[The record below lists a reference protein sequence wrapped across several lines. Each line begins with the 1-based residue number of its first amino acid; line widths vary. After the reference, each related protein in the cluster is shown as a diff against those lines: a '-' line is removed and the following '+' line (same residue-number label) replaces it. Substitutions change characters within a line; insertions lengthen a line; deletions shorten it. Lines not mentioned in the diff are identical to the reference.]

1 MRSIQQQ
8 SVQSRPTKVTSPITA
23 ALLLFVSGTFSGVG
37 CTDNKNT
44 AVDSSETCKAPVADA
59 GVDST
64 IGLGQPVF
72 LNAAASSWCSDYD
85 DNVVFI
91 WSFVSVPAQSAVTED
106 SLSAN
111 RSAAAMSPQFT
122 PDVIGDYVVS
132 LQVSD
137 GLSVSD
143 ADFVVI
149 EVVASDEAPTA
160 DCGGEY
166 TGEIGQL
173 VTLDGSNSA
182 DPEGADL
189 TYSWSLTPPNCSTLT
204 SDNIYNEGTSAP
216 SFVPDCSGVFVTTL
230 TVSDGNH
237 WSDPVIC
244 PIDVGSENRI
254 PTADA
259 GKTMDFGGC
268 AGNPVQLNGYGSF
281 DPDGD
286 RLTYQWGLVSTPANS
301 AATDANFTNISSPE
315 PEFTWDEI
323 GTYTFQ
329 LQVHDGTAWSAP
341 DLVDLTIGDIANNQR
356 PIANAG
362 DSLTIEATANC
373 QATSYS
379 SACADCAAYT
389 VMLDGSASSDL
400 DGDALQFQWS
410 EGSGVLNIA
419 NANAALTPAEIP
431 TQVVNANL
439 SFDVVLTVS
448 DCEQSD
454 DDQTTITYTCVSSD

>member
-1 MRSIQQQ
+1 MRSTKQPVLSTATISPLSLGLFIAAS
-8 SVQSRPTKVTSPITA
+8 SVI
-23 ALLLFVSGTFSGVG
+23 VG
-37 CTDNKNT
+37 CTDTKGT
-44 AVDSSETCKAPVADA
+44 AIDSSETCKAPLAEA
-59 GVDST
+59 GTDTTV
-64 IGLGQPVF
+64 GLGQPVF
-72 LNAAASSWCSDYD
+72 LNASNSSWCSDYD

-91 WSFVSVPAQSAVTED
+91 WSFVSVPALSAVTED

-111 RSAAAMSPQFT
+111 RSIAAMSPQFT
-122 PDVIGDYVVS
+122 PDVTGDYVVS

-143 ADFVVI
+143 ADFIVI
-149 EVVASDEAPTA
+149 DVVASDATPTA
-160 DCGGEY
+160 NCGGNYE
-166 TGEIGQL
+166 GEIGQL
-173 VTLDGSNSA
+173 VTLDGSASS
-182 DPEGADL
+182 DPEFAEL

-204 SDNIYNEGTSAP
+204 SDNIYNEGTSSP

-244 PIDVGSENRI
+244 SVDVGSQNRI

-286 RLTYQWGLVSTPANS
+286 RLTYSWALVSAPTDS
-301 AATDANFTNISSPE
+301 AATDTNFTDVTSPN

-341 DLVDLTIGDIANNQR
+341 DLVDLTIGDILNNQR

-362 DSLTIEATANC
+362 DSVTIEASANC
-373 QATSYS
+373 QSTSYS
-379 SACADCAAYT
+379 SACADCAPYT

-400 DGDALQFQWS
+400 DGDSLQFQWS
-410 EGSGVLNIA
+410 ESSGVLNIA
-419 NANAALTPAEIP
+419 SPNAALTPAEIP

-439 SFDVVLTVS
+439 SFDVTLTVS
-448 DCEQSD
+448 DCERSD
-454 DDQTTITYTCVSSD
+454 DDQTTITYTCVSNN

>member
-1 MRSIQQQ
+1 MRSTKQQAVL
-8 SVQSRPTKVTSPITA
+8 SKATPSLSPLSLSIFIAVA
-23 ALLLFVSGTFSGVG
+23 ASVG
-37 CTDNKNT
+37 CTNTKGT
-44 AVDSSETCKAPVADA
+44 AVDSSETCKAPLAEAGADTT
-59 GVDST
+59 V
-64 IGLGQPVF
+64 GLGQPVF
-72 LNAAASSWCSDYD
+72 LNASSSSWCSDYD

-91 WSFVSVPAQSAVTED
+91 WSFVSVPALSAVTED

-111 RSAAAMSPQFT
+111 RSIAAMSPQFT
-122 PDVIGDYVVS
+122 PDVTGDYVVS

-137 GLSVSD
+137 GMSVSD
-143 ADFVVI
+143 VDFIVI
-149 EVVASDEAPTA
+149 DVVASDASPTA
-160 DCGGEY
+160 DCGGNYE
-166 TGEIGQL
+166 GEIGQL
-173 VTLDGSNSA
+173 VTLDGSASS
-182 DPEGADL
+182 DPEFAEL

-204 SDNIYNEGTSAP
+204 SDNIYNEGTNSP

-244 PIDVGSENRI
+244 SVDVGSQNRI

-268 AGNPVQLNGYGSF
+268 AGNPVQLNGFGSF

-286 RLTYQWGLVSTPANS
+286 RLTYSWALVSIPTDS
-301 AATDANFTNISSPE
+301 AATTANFTDASSPN

-341 DLVDLTIGDIANNQR
+341 DLVDLTIGDILNNQR

-362 DSLTIEATANC
+362 DSVTIEASANC
-373 QATSYS
+373 QSTSYS
-379 SACADCAAYT
+379 SACADCAPYT

-400 DGDALQFQWS
+400 DGDSLQFQWS
-410 EGSGVLNIA
+410 ESSGVLNISSP
-419 NANAALTPAEIP
+419 NAALTPAEIP

-439 SFDVVLTVS
+439 SFDVTLTVS
-448 DCEQSD
+448 DCERSD
-454 DDQTTITYTCVSSD
+454 DDQTTITYTCVSNN

>member
-1 MRSIQQQ
+1 MNGL
-8 SVQSRPTKVTSPITA
+8 SPMGILFLVSN
-23 ALLLFVSGTFSGVG
+23 ALVG
-37 CTDNKNT
+37 CTDSKST
-44 AVDSSETCKAPVADA
+44 AVDSSETCKDPVADA

-64 IGLGQPVF
+64 VGLGQPVF
-72 LNAAASSWCSDYD
+72 LNASSSQWCTDYD

-91 WSFVSVPAQSAVTED
+91 WSFVSVPAQSAVTEE

-111 RSAAAMSPQFT
+111 RSIAAMSPQFT
-122 PDVIGDYVVS
+122 PDVTGDYVVS

-143 ADFVVI
+143 ADFIVI
-149 EVVASDEAPTA
+149 EVVAGDEPPTA
-160 DCGGEY
+160 DCGGSYE
-166 TGEIGQL
+166 GDIGQL
-173 VTLDGSNSA
+173 VTLDGSGSA

-189 TYSWSLTPPNCSTLT
+189 TYSWTLTPPNCSVLT
-204 SDNIYNEGTSAP
+204 SDNIYNEGTNSP

-244 PIDVGSENRI
+244 SIDVGSENRI

-259 GKTMDFGGC
+259 GKTLDYGGC
-268 AGNPVQLNGYGSF
+268 AGNPVQLNGFGSF

-286 RLTYQWGLVSTPANS
+286 SLTYSWGLVSAPTNS
-301 AATDANFTNISSPE
+301 AATDANFSNLSSPN

-341 DLVDLTIGDIANNQR
+341 DLVDLVIGDVSSNQR

-362 DSLTIEATANC
+362 DSMTIEATANC

-379 SACADCAAYT
+379 TECADCAAFT
-389 VMLDGSASSDL
+389 VMLDGSASSDM
-400 DGDALQFQWS
+400 DGDHLQFQWTES
-410 EGSGVLNIA
+410 SGVLNIA
-419 NANAALTPAEIP
+419 NPNAALTPAVIP

-439 SFDVVLTVS
+439 TFNVSLTVS

-454 DDQTTITYTCVSSD
+454 DDNTTITYTCSSNN